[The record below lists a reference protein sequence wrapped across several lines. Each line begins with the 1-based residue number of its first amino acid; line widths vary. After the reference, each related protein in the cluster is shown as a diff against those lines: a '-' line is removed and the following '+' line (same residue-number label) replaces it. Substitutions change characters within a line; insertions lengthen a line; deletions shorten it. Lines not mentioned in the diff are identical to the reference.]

1 MTRSPTRA
9 LLAAAALMAAAGPA
23 LAQNATTP
31 MVPAGPPVLVQPMA
45 PAGSLPPGT
54 APQPL
59 APGAVIIQT
68 DPGSP
73 RGNTRTGQLQCDV
86 AGGISWVF
94 GSTRSLTCDFRPS
107 NGPVERYAGEI
118 RRFGVD
124 IGFTGRSTI
133 VWTVISTG
141 SDIAPGSLAGTYGGA
156 SSNIAAGLGLGSA
169 ALIGGSGD
177 QVALQPLSIESSTGV
192 NLAAGIAELSLRAGS

>member
-1 MTRSPTRA
+1 MTRA
-9 LLAAAALMAAAGPA
+9 LLTATALTGALLAAGGPA
-23 LAQNATTP
+23 LAQDATTR
-31 MVPAGPPVLVQPMA
+31 MVPAGPPVLVQPMV
-45 PAGSLPPGT
+45 PESSLPPGT
-54 APQPL
+54 VPQPL
-59 APGAVIIQT
+59 VPGATIIQT
-68 DPGSP
+68 DPGPP
-73 RGNTRTGQLQCDV
+73 RGNTRTGQLRCDV

-94 GSTRSLTCDFRPS
+94 GSTRSLTCEFRPS
-107 NGPVERYAGEI
+107 NGPVELYAGEI

-133 VWTVISTG
+133 VWTVVSTG
-141 SDIAPGSLAGTYGGA
+141 SDIAPGSLAGNYGGA

-192 NLAAGIAELSLRAGS
+192 NLAAGIAELSLRPAG